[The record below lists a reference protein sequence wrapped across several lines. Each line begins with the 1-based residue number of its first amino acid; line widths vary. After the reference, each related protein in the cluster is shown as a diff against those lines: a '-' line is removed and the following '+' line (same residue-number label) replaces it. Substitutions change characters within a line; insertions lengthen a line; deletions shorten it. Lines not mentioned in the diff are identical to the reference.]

1 MRPDWERA
9 VRHDDV
15 GTLARLLEEGTDIDA
30 RDAHGQTGV
39 MLAVS
44 SGATGAVAFLA
55 ERGAALDQ
63 TAKYRLSAL
72 MLAVIRDEPAI
83 VRVLVAAGA
92 DLSLRG
98 SGAPGF
104 HGKTALDL
112 AEAAGR
118 TEIVAI
124 LRAAGR
130 GAKPSSGPGPGD
142 AL

>member
-1 MRPDWERA
+1 MHPDWERA

-15 GTLARLLEEGTDIDA
+15 GTLARLLEEGADIDA

-39 MLAVS
+39 MIAVS
-44 SGATGAVAFLA
+44 SGAPGAVAFLV
-55 ERGAALDQ
+55 ERGAALDH
-63 TAKYRLSAL
+63 TAKYHLSAL
-72 MLAVIRDEPAI
+72 MLAVIRAEPGI
-83 VRVLVAAGA
+83 VRVLVTAGA
-92 DLSLRG
+92 DLSIRG

-112 AEAAGR
+112 AEAAGH

-124 LRAAGR
+124 LREADR
-130 GAKPSSGPGPGD
+130 GAKPGSGPGRGD